1 MTVLVEME
9 VVVTGGGV
17 EVVVD
22 VLVTVLMEVSVVVL
36 TDVSVVVVVVVV
48 GVGFIGPSEF
58 NKHRK
63 TPVQANTQTTV
74 SINCLAI
81 T

>member
-22 VLVTVLMEVSVVVL
+22 VLVTVLVVV
-36 TDVSVVVVVVVV
+36 T
-48 GVGFIGPSEF
+48 
-58 NKHRK
+58 
-63 TPVQANTQTTV
+63 
-74 SINCLAI
+74 
-81 T
+81 